1 MRIHETGTPPE
12 AVWMKVADAL
22 KGEMG
27 EGPFNSYV
35 APSTLRRGSSG
46 SLYLVT
52 QTAYSR
58 DWLRRN
64 VSGACRTCGTST
76 TRCAAA

>member
-35 APSTLRRGSSG
+35 APSTLRPGF
-46 SLYLVT
+46 
-52 QTAYSR
+52 
-58 DWLRRN
+58 LRFALFGDPDRLQP
-64 VSGACRTCGTST
+64 
-76 TRCAAA
+76 